1 MPTYVLSLLFFPPLC
16 YPPLISSCSP
26 TSFSPS
32 VNPSLHPS
40 LFFLSFPLS
49 LLTSLL
55 FSPPCYP
62 PLASSS
68 LLLIPPCILYPF
80 FLSLFPF
87 LPSSRI
93 LLLSSPLF
101 LPPLPPCRTVL
112 ISLTSV
118 VVLVIS
124 TDWIS
129 WDNLNR
135 GFLPSDEVSRAFL
148 ASFILVF
155 DLLIVMQVG
164 R

>member
-40 LFFLSFPLS
+40 LFFLSFPPS

-68 LLLIPPCILYPF
+68 LPTLPFLFPSAHPSLYPLPLF
-80 FLSLFPF
+80 SVPLSLPPI
-87 LPSSRI
+87 LPYPPS
-93 LLLSSPLF
+93 LLSSLLAPPPSLQDSAHLSDVSGGSGHQHRLDQLGQPESG
-101 LPPLPPCRTVL
+101 LPAQR
-112 ISLTSV
+112 
-118 VVLVIS
+118 
-124 TDWIS
+124 
-129 WDNLNR
+129 
-135 GFLPSDEVSRAFL
+135 
-148 ASFILVF
+148 
-155 DLLIVMQVG
+155 
-164 R
+164 